1 MASHANTMRT
11 PGLVKYMPT
20 QCMPVALMLLL
31 HSARAALRREQPVP
45 LSRAL
50 DFLHKAYEPHVF
62 WWELVECAKKLLLT
76 GLLTFVFRD
85 EVAQVAFAMLVALA
99 SVLMLHAYRPYAD
112 GADQLFALVA
122 NTDKGVE
129 VLSLDPRFS
138 SDFRCLRPGGV
149 AGLTVGRC
157 DALES
162 GNAARETA
170 FVRDAGRLVHSSG
183 ACVVGREQLSLS
195 SCVAAAALEVV
206 VVEP

>member
-1 MASHANTMRT
+1 MV
-11 PGLVKYMPT
+11 L
-20 QCMPVALMLLL
+20 Q
-31 HSARAALRREQPVP
+31 
-45 LSRAL
+45 
-50 DFLHKAYEPHVF
+50 
-62 WWELVECAKKLLLT
+62 ECAAEVHQDVIASKGTTNRILLSKP
-76 GLLTFVFRD
+76 VR
-85 EVAQVAFAMLVALA
+85 
-99 SVLMLHAYRPYAD
+99 HAP
-112 GADQLFALVA
+112 DQLFALVA

-170 FVRDAGRLVHSSG
+170 FVFDAGHLIHGSG
-183 ACVVGREQLSLS
+183 ACVVGRDQLSLS
-195 SCVAAAALEVV
+195 NCAAAAALEVV